1 MKKLIVLFVTIN
13 TLIAC
18 EPTYLEASLDSDES
32 VTSVSL
38 SASTGNVQLSDFEII
53 SYLPYWG
60 YINDSI
66 STTNYDK
73 YHYGD
78 ISTLFILASI
88 AQDKDTVP
96 NNPQRAIPK
105 LIYGYTESHSSN
117 QVNFGDMIAYIRN
130 HSPNLKILLSLSDLH
145 SNATER
151 AETAELVNN
160 VNRDSTISW
169 LMEHYVDEYNLEGID
184 IDFEDDTL
192 DPGYMGPYY
201 SDFIKDLAGALHDTT
216 ARARRKLC
224 VATLNGGDYTRSII
238 TTDFKNSIDMLDIMT
253 YSMDKM
259 DNLRYNQYRN
269 MINDFNNWTG
279 IGVEASK
286 ITFGIPLW
294 SEIADPYR
302 PYGTQYPASGVLYG
316 MGWVEQLKEDP
327 SAMYRAYLTSSYNT
341 PDSLPASYEQRY
353 NGLYE
358 IRRKAEWVKSKNARG
373 VMAWDISRDPNV
385 NDTGLREY
393 SYLLKLMDWR
403 TNPSNYLPIVAY
415 AQQDYYANTQTI
427 DGGFHSLIADPDNWV
442 GVYEFD
448 ITQPYNIGASTGYY
462 QYLSNTSSGNFSIP
476 AWVTNNLTSNKL
488 YILRFSNGPNGI
500 GNSVLGTSH
509 PFYKL

>member
-216 ARARRKLC
+216 RKLC

-294 SEIADPYR
+294 SEIADPYAVSCKWSALR
-302 PYGTQYPASGVLYG
+302 HG
-316 MGWVEQLKEDP
+316 MGRTTQRRSICYVQG
-327 SAMYRAYLTSSYNT
+327 
-341 PDSLPASYEQRY
+341 LPYF
-353 NGLYE
+353 
-358 IRRKAEWVKSKNARG
+358 
-373 VMAWDISRDPNV
+373 
-385 NDTGLREY
+385 
-393 SYLLKLMDWR
+393 
-403 TNPSNYLPIVAY
+403 IV
-415 AQQDYYANTQTI
+415 
-427 DGGFHSLIADPDNWV
+427 
-442 GVYEFD
+442 
-448 ITQPYNIGASTGYY
+448 
-462 QYLSNTSSGNFSIP
+462 
-476 AWVTNNLTSNKL
+476 
-488 YILRFSNGPNGI
+488 
-500 GNSVLGTSH
+500 
-509 PFYKL
+509 